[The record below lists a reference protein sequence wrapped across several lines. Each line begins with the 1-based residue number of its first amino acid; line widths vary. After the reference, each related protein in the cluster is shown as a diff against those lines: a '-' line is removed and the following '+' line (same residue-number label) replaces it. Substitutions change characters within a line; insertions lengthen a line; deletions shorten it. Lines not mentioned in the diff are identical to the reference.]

1 MKYLNSIEPDKV
13 LLGLVNNFVNEIV
26 QGNVYFLMA
35 LCPKKLNN
43 KNRKY
48 YKDWMKGSYYVCMNI
63 RGNGCIYV
71 VDLYPAN
78 DRQLNSIVF
87 SVFKRSENCLYRMS
101 DEDENDKEGNVVKRL
116 EQKGFCI
123 NRECNNRYESTMII
137 DAENESG
144 IEQISAKLKS
154 IVECLVGMN

>member
-1 MKYLNSIEPDKV
+1 MKDLNLIESNKV

-26 QGNVYFLMA
+26 QGDVYFLVA

-48 YKDWMKGSYYVCMNI
+48 YKDWMKGAYYVCMNI
-63 RGNGCIYV
+63 RGNGCVYA

-78 DRQLNSIVF
+78 DSQSKGIVF
-87 SVFKRSENCLYRMS
+87 SVFKRPQGSLYRMS
-101 DEDENDKEGNVVKRL
+101 DEEEGIESNVVKGL

>member
-1 MKYLNSIEPDKV
+1 M
-13 LLGLVNNFVNEIV
+13 
-26 QGNVYFLMA
+26 
-35 LCPKKLNN
+35 PKKLNN

-48 YKDWMKGSYYVCMNI
+48 YKDWMRGSEYVCINI
-63 RGNGCIYV
+63 RGNGCIYA
-71 VDLYPAN
+71 VDLYPAKDN
-78 DRQLNSIVF
+78 QLNGIVF
-87 SVFKRSENCLYRMS
+87 SVFKRPKGSLYRMS
-101 DEDENDKEGNVVKRL
+101 DEEEGIESNVVKGL

-137 DAENESG
+137 DAENESD

>member
-1 MKYLNSIEPDKV
+1 MKYLNSIEPDELMKK
-13 LLGLVNNFVNEIV
+13 LVARFCREIRV
-26 QGNVYFLMA
+26 GSIYFLMA
-35 LCPKKLNN
+35 RYSKKTCD
-43 KNRKY
+43 KA
-48 YKDWMKGSYYVCMNI
+48 WMKNSNYICMNI